1 MAGSDPTYGVNMAK
15 KIEHW
20 STDRLIPY
28 ENNSRTHSSE
38 QVGQIAQSIVEFGFL
53 NPILVDTNDGIIA
66 GHGRLEAAKE
76 LKLEEVPVVVLD
88 HLSEKQ
94 RKAYIIVD
102 NKLALNAGWDE
113 NALATEVAE
122 LNELDF
128 DIELLGFTEEELEGF
143 MPEELETEEYGDA
156 ESIPDIP
163 EEAETKEGDLYILG
177 NHRLLCGDS
186 TSIENVERL
195 MDGKKAQ
202 AFFSDPPYGDNA
214 AGSEF
219 TKESGK
225 GGRMKRVSFM
235 ANDKNIDW
243 LEDVFNLV
251 PPFLEEKNTKMV
263 FFKWDKFEQ
272 IKTMAK
278 TWGNPTALCV
288 WNRVRGCSAFL
299 RFMPNHELCFHWGD
313 MTDKKE
319 RGNLTNVWNVQKEY
333 ELKELHPTVKPIEII
348 EPALRVITEKK
359 KIVLD
364 LFGGSGSTLISAEK
378 SNRSAYL
385 MELDPKYCDVIVKR
399 WEDFTGK
406 KAKLQSTN

>member
-143 MPEELETEEYGDA
+143 QKDSFDPEIDGDTQDGNEL
-156 ESIPDIP
+156 
-163 EEAETKEGDLYILG
+163 L
-177 NHRLLCGDS
+177 
-186 TSIENVERL
+186 
-195 MDGKKAQ
+195 
-202 AFFSDPPYGDNA
+202 
-214 AGSEF
+214 
-219 TKESGK
+219 
-225 GGRMKRVSFM
+225 
-235 ANDKNIDW
+235 
-243 LEDVFNLV
+243 
-251 PPFLEEKNTKMV
+251 
-263 FFKWDKFEQ
+263 
-272 IKTMAK
+272 
-278 TWGNPTALCV
+278 NP
-288 WNRVRGCSAFL
+288 
-299 RFMPNHELCFHWGD
+299 
-313 MTDKKE
+313 
-319 RGNLTNVWNVQKEY
+319 
-333 ELKELHPTVKPIEII
+333 LKSK
-348 EPALRVITEKK
+348 IT
-359 KIVLD
+359 I
-364 LFGGSGSTLISAEK
+364 
-378 SNRSAYL
+378 
-385 MELDPKYCDVIVKR
+385 ELDNIYHQEIEKVIRSYCDSHSISI
-399 WEDFTGK
+399 
-406 KAKLQSTN
+406 KLN